1 MKVLCIGDVIGRPG
15 RDALR
20 SFLPRLRTELGVGF
34 VIANG
39 ENSSGGVGITV
50 QSAEDMFGA
59 GVDVITLGNHTW
71 KHDKEI
77 APYLEKC
84 GRLVRPLNFAPGT
97 PGRGWCVTEVAA
109 GHQRVAVINLIGRVY
124 MEPVGSPFDA
134 VDEALALL
142 ARLVPGVPVVVD
154 MHAEASSEKR
164 AMGHHLDGRVAAVFG
179 THTHV
184 PTADEEVLPGG
195 TGYLGD
201 VGMTG
206 PYDSVIGMV
215 KEKIVHKFRA
225 GRPVPYVVAKGNV
238 QLRGVVFEI
247 DGRGKCVAVERVRR
261 DVTGPVVS
269 EDA

>member
-1 MKVLCIGDVIGRPG
+1 MRVMCIGDVIGRPG

-20 SFLPRLRTELGVGF
+20 TNLARLRAELGVSC

-39 ENSSGGVGITV
+39 ENSSGGVGITI
-50 QSAEDMFGA
+50 QSAEDMLA
-59 GVDVITLGNHTW
+59 SGVDVITLGNHTW

-77 APYLEKC
+77 APYLEKQP
-84 GRLVRPLNFAPGT
+84 RLIRPANFPRGT
-97 PGRGWCVTEVAA
+97 PGRGSCVVGVES
-109 GHQRVAVINLIGRVY
+109 GGGRVAVVNLIGRVY
-124 MEPVGSPFDA
+124 MEPCDSPFDA
-134 VDEALALL
+134 VDVELGGLP
-142 ARLVPGVPVVVD
+142 PGVPVIVD

-215 KEKIVHKFRA
+215 KDKLVHKFRA
-225 GRPVPYVVAKGNV
+225 MRPVPYVVAKGNV
-238 QLRGVVFEI
+238 QLRAVLFDI
-247 DGRGKCVAVERVRR
+247 DAAGRCVGVERVRC
-261 DVTGPVVS
+261 DVAAAGG
-269 EDA
+269 EEA